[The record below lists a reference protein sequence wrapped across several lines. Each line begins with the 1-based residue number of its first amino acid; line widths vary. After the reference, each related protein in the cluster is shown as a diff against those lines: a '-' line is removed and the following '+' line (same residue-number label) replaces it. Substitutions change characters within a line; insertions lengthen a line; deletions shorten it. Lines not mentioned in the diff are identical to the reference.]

1 MVRAGRRG
9 RLEETEMTATDSLV
23 TVGSP
28 LPDVALPRLGGG
40 ELAFRDLRGS
50 KLLLYFWGSW

>member
-1 MVRAGRRG
+1 M
-9 RLEETEMTATDSLV
+9 MTKNGVL

-28 LPDVALPRLGGG
+28 LPDLALPRLGGG
-40 ELAFRDLRGS
+40 ELAFRDLRGR

>member
-1 MVRAGRRG
+1 MVAMQGV
-9 RLEETEMTATDSLV
+9 MA
-23 TVGSP
+23 VGSR
-28 LPDVALPRLGGG
+28 LPDVAMPRLGGG

>member
-1 MVRAGRRG
+1 MV
-9 RLEETEMTATDSLV
+9 ATKSVV

-40 ELAFRDLRGS
+40 ELAFGGLRGS

>member
-1 MVRAGRRG
+1 
-9 RLEETEMTATDSLV
+9 MTATNSLV
-23 TVGSP
+23 AIGAP
-28 LPDVALPRLGGG
+28 LPDLALPRLGGG

>member
-1 MVRAGRRG
+1 MREVITAAG
-9 RLEETEMTATDSLV
+9 TT
-23 TVGSP
+23 

-50 KLLLYFWGSW
+50 KVLLYFWGSW